1 MAYTPSSDF
10 SFSADGYTPS
20 SDFTF
25 VSGFSPTQ
33 ATITIIGQTPSI
45 DLSVTLTPT
54 QAQITV
60 TGLVPSIITAFT
72 ETVIQGTLSV
82 TGLSSSVSVGVTF
95 QSTLETLSI
104 TGDIPTLSSG
114 INLKSD
120 FDIWLKDERT
130 KRCLLVEIGY
140 LDGTEKTTYFSN
152 LGYMSSTGD
161 SPASTFYPPLLAG
174 GMAFTESIDPSS
186 TATMSFGDIEV
197 YNEDGS
203 LDDWLTYVWVNRPV
217 NVYLGDVSW
226 NKSQF
231 DLIFT
236 GIIAD
241 ISSKS
246 KSSLAFKVRD
256 KFERLNNPIS
266 ELKLGSEEDYLDN
279 DRLIPVTLGEVCN
292 ITPLLIDEANHEYQF
307 HTGTSQL
314 IIEVR
319 DNGVPIEFEDLK
331 ESGKFRLVA
340 NPAGQITCSIQ
351 GDASAGGYRN
361 SAAEL
366 IKHIA
371 KNYGNP
377 DTRFT
382 DDDIDLTNFLNF
394 QSSHDHALGIHINSR
409 TNTLAVIK
417 SLAES
422 LSTQVIMSRVGRMQ
436 LHQINF
442 PLGTPTGEIG
452 VNDIV
457 LDSFEL
463 KEKLA
468 VTAAVKLAYC
478 KNWTVQNNLETGI
491 PDEHKKLFEK
501 EWLSETVV
509 NDTTAT
515 NYKLF
520 DDPKQIDTY
529 LLAQVD
535 AQNEANRLL
544 GVYDTPRFIYKFSGL
559 PQLLQL
565 ELGQV
570 VTLTHPRFGFS
581 SGKSALITKL
591 AIDWINFTIQIEVMV

>member
-1 MAYTPSSDF
+1 M
-10 SFSADGYTPS
+10 SFGTGSLGSGSLGASFDEGYAPA
-20 SDFTF
+20 
-25 VSGFSPTQ
+25 Q
-33 ATITIIGQTPSI
+33 ATINITGLTPSM
-45 DLSVTLTPT
+45 DVAVRETP
-54 QAQITV
+54 
-60 TGLVPSIITAFT
+60 
-72 ETVIQGTLSV
+72 IQGTISV
-82 TGLSSSVSVGVTF
+82 TGLIPSVITFFGETPIQGTISLTGETPIVGAGFTIAVN
-95 QSTLETLSI
+95 TLDTIVI
-104 TGDIPTLSSG
+104 TGSMPVLSSG

-130 KRCLLVEIGY
+130 KRCLLVEIDY

-152 LGYMSSTGD
+152 LGYMSDASDT
-161 SPASTFYPPLLAG
+161 PANTFYAPLLAG
-174 GMAFTESIDPSS
+174 GMSFTESIDPNS
-186 TATMSFGDIEV
+186 TASMSFGDIEI

-203 LDDWLTYVWVNRPV
+203 LDDWLTYVWVNRNV
-217 NVYLGDVSW
+217 KVYLGDVNW
-226 NKSQF
+226 DKSQF
-231 DLIFT
+231 ELIFN
-236 GIIAD
+236 GVISD

-246 KSSLAFKVRD
+246 KSNLAFKVRD
-256 KFERLNNPIS
+256 KFERLNTPIS

-279 DRLIPVTLGEVCN
+279 DRLIPVTLGECCN

-307 HTGTSQL
+307 HKGTSQL

-319 DNGVPIEFEDLK
+319 DNGVPVEFEDLK

-340 NPAGQITCSIQ
+340 NPAGQITCSVQ
-351 GDASAGGYRN
+351 GDSSLGGYRN
-361 SAAEL
+361 SLAEL

-377 DTRFT
+377 NTAFT
-382 DDDIDLTNFLNF
+382 DDDIDLTNFLNY

-417 SLAES
+417 NLAES
-422 LSTQVIMSRVGRMQ
+422 LSTQVIISRVGRMQ

-442 PLGTPTGEIG
+442 PLGTPTAEIG

-463 KEKLA
+463 KEKLG
-468 VTAAVKLAYC
+468 VTASIKLAYC

-515 NYKLF
+515 DYKLF

-529 LLAQVD
+529 LLAIED
-535 AQNEANRLL
+535 AQAEATRLL
-544 GVYDTPRFIYKFSGL
+544 GVYDTPRFIYKFAGL

-591 AIDWINFTIQIEVMV
+591 SIDWINFTIQVEVMV